1 MGATIRWVDK
11 DKTILYYGLNGNWDQ
26 PKFYT
31 TLKTLW
37 QGIASLPHR
46 VDLIIDLRECLLRS
60 DEHEAEADLL
70 PLWCPANLD
79 RAIII
84 GRTGPIYAVYGAFMW
99 HSKSAYLLVDIRVM
113 STPEMA
119 YQFLREAHTRG
130 SELA

>member
-1 MGATIRWVDK
+1 MGATIRWIDQ

-26 PKFYT
+26 SKFYT

-60 DEHEAEADLL
+60 DEYTQNADLL
-70 PLWCPANLD
+70 PAWCPANLD
-79 RAIII
+79 GAIII

-99 HSKSAYLLVDIRVM
+99 HSKSAYLLVDIHVM
-113 STPEMA
+113 STPEA
-119 YQFLREAHTRG
+119 AHQFLIDRHTKG